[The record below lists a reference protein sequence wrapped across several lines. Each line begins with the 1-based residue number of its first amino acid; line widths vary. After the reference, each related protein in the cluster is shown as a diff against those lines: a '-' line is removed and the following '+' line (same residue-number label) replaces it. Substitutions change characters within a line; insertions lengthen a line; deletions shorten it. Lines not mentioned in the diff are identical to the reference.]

1 MTKPAKIQKAVWEV
15 SDLKDAENLGEMEFK
30 YTKSGKEDIFS
41 FTFLATA
48 DRIVFGNATNNGFLE
63 SGYILREIDESTD
76 KTCEELIDDIDVF
89 YNDGIRYC
97 SRIVCNER
105 M

>member
-1 MTKPAKIQKAVWEV
+1 MTKTKTVRKEWQV
-15 SDLKDAENLGEMEFK
+15 SDITNSENIGEMEFK
-30 YTKSGKEDIFS
+30 YSKDGKDEVFS
-41 FTFLATA
+41 FTFLVTA
-48 DRIVFGNATNNGFLE
+48 DRIVFGYPTNNGFLE
-63 SGYILREIDESTD
+63 SGYILREAGETAD

-89 YNDGIRYC
+89 YNDGAEYC